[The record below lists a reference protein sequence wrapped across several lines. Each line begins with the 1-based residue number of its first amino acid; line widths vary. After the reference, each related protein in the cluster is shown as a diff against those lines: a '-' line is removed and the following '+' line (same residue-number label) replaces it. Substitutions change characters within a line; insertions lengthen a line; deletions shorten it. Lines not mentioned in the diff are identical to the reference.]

1 MRCHDG
7 PFAFSGDRFASGLPV
22 EEATLET
29 ESPASEASR
38 CSSLAGSMLRSY
50 ALHATLPALL
60 LCLLG
65 ARSAVADDVQSWTEV
80 EVGVPGSDRIDW
92 TVGGVARI
100 RDSLGSVYD
109 RRARTDVEFGLSD
122 VASVTLGYILLNR
135 AREEFGSGFGW
146 DHRLHAAL
154 TYPLLRRGVRV
165 EGTTLYER
173 HIGRRDSGDFNR
185 YRQQVELERPAARVS
200 PWLHQS
206 LAFERRG
213 FVRSRSRV
221 GIRWRLRSGHS
232 FIGAYQFERRRSG
245 GAWRPRHAV
254 LSEWSLDL
262 GTGQTAAR

>member
-1 MRCHDG
+1 MVLG
-7 PFAFSGDRFASGLPV
+7 
-22 EEATLET
+22 
-29 ESPASEASR
+29 
-38 CSSLAGSMLRSY
+38 
-50 ALHATLPALL
+50 LL
-60 LCLLG
+60 LLG
-65 ARSAVADDVQSWTEV
+65 ERPVAADDIQSWTEV
-80 EVGVPGSDRIDW
+80 EIGVLASDRIDW

-109 RRARTDVEFGLSD
+109 RRARTDVEFMLSD
-122 VASVTLGYILLNR
+122 VASMTLGYILLDR
-135 AREEFGSGFGW
+135 TRTDFGSGFGW

-173 HIGRRDSGDFNR
+173 HVGRRESGDFNR

-221 GIRWRLRSGHS
+221 GVRWRLRSGHS

-245 GAWRPRHAV
+245 AAWRPRHAV

-262 GTGQTAAR
+262 APERTVER